1 MTTKIEKNISL
12 KVYNTFGFDVTAA
25 EFSRFSSTEQLAE
38 LVKNNKNKSLFI
50 LGGGSN
56 ILLTKN
62 VAGLVLKN
70 EIKGIKIIADEDD
83 HVLVESG
90 AGEQW
95 HEFVCYCIDKNW
107 SGIENLSLIPGSVGA
122 SPMQNIGAYGVEVK
136 DVFEYLIAYNIE
148 LGELERFNGEQC
160 QFGYRESIFKQQLK
174 GKYII
179 CYVAFRLSKAAIKN
193 TSYGAIEDEL
203 KKMGVDDPSIKD
215 ISKAVIAI
223 RQSKLPDPLLI
234 GNAGSFFKNPI
245 VPEVIVTELQK
256 KYPQVPNYPSGNGTK
271 KLAAGW
277 LIEQAG
283 WKGKTYDG
291 YGVHPN
297 QALVLVNYGG
307 ATGEDIHNLS
317 TLIIEDVNMKF
328 GVLLE
333 REVNIM

>member
-1 MTTKIEKNISL
+1 MTTKIEKDISL

-25 EFSRFSSTEQLAE
+25 EFSRFGSTEQLAD

-62 VAGLVLKN
+62 VAELVLKN

-95 HEFVCYCIDKNW
+95 HDFVCHCIDKNW

-148 LGELERFNGEQC
+148 LGELEKFNAEQC
-160 QFGYRESIFKQQLK
+160 QFGYRESIFKQELK

-223 RQSKLPDPLLI
+223 RQSKLPDPALI

-256 KYPQVPNYPSGNGTK
+256 KYPQVPNYPSGAGTK

-307 ATGEDIHNLS
+307 ATGEDIYNLS